1 MSVEMETKQVFIEKE
16 PWWVVATKQ
25 LGLPTVLLIL
35 VGIGIY
41 NSSTWL
47 GSNILKPLTERQIE
61 FINQVE
67 KSVERITYIV
77 EEHQKN
83 NGVIARELESL
94 NSGMNKLNNAS
105 EKQNKTL
112 EAIEQK
118 LNNGNSN

>member
-1 MSVEMETKQVFIEKE
+1 METKQVYIEKE

-47 GSNILKPLTERQIE
+47 GSNVLKPLTERQIE

-94 NSGMNKLNNAS
+94 NSGIDKLNNAS
-105 EKQNKTL
+105 DKQNKTL

-118 LNNGNSN
+118 LNDSNGN

>member
-94 NSGMNKLNNAS
+94 NSGIDKLNNAS
-105 EKQNKTL
+105 DKQNKTL